1 MLPNLRSSSFRHSRG
16 FTLMEILVVIAI
28 ILVLAAIAMP
38 VYSTV
43 RQRTNKGIAVNIM
56 RQLASAAA
64 SYTAQNDGELPR
76 EDSAGT
82 DNWQAAADPVNDK
95 AWYNALPR
103 LVGAKTVGEY
113 ASSPRDFYTK
123 ENLLYLPGA
132 AYPNDDKKLV
142 QPLFAVA
149 INTKLQRKNAEG
161 QKGVLKY
168 MQIANPSKTVL
179 FLEQGLPD
187 ENKTHRLRT
196 QNKYDG
202 SCKGSARSFVGR
214 YGGQGVLC
222 FVDGH
227 IELAH
232 AEDLLTETGRF
243 PFPPDQII
251 WTKTP
256 DEDPN
261 K

>member
-1 MLPNLRSSSFRHSRG
+1 MPNLISVPSRRSKG

-43 RQRTNKGIAVNIM
+43 RQRTNKGVALNVM

-76 EDSAGT
+76 EDATGT
-82 DNWQAAADPVNDK
+82 DNWQAAADPENSK
-95 AWYNALPR
+95 AWYNALPK

-113 ASSPRDFYTK
+113 ANSPRDFYTK
-123 ENLLYLPGA
+123 QNLLFLPGA
-132 AYPNDDKKLV
+132 TYPADDKKLV
-142 QPLFAVA
+142 QPLFAIA

-161 QKGVLKY
+161 QKGLLKY
-168 MQIANPSKTVL
+168 AQITNPTKTVL
-179 FLEQGLPD
+179 FLEQGLPN
-187 ENKTHRLRT
+187 ESKTLGMGT
-196 QNKYDG
+196 QKKFDG
-202 SCKGSARSFVGR
+202 SCKGSAKSFIGR

-227 IELAH
+227 VELH
-232 AEDLLTETGRF
+232 HPQDLLNETGRF
-243 PFPPDQII
+243 PFPPEGII
-251 WTKTP
+251 WTKSP
-256 DEDPN
+256 EEDPN